1 MRSPPWR
8 PVEAGAQTTA
18 ARPYRRAS
26 AVHGGRTGRTRT
38 LGRVEIQ
45 GHRGARGLWP
55 ENTLPGFARTIE
67 LGVDVLELDVGLT
80 ADGVPVLHHDQT
92 LNAGTVRDRG
102 PCRPRDPLYP
112 YVGRPIR
119 ELTLAQIKTIDAG
132 IVNKRFAATQTAIPG
147 AEVPTLAE
155 ACALVAPHDIR
166 LAVEIK
172 TDPSWPDVETITTSA
187 VKVLESYGLLERSR
201 LLAFDWRVL
210 GVARELLPGGDRVAL
225 VEPDTLEASWMAG
238 HDPAG
243 GLVAAAVAAGATMIS
258 PKRVM
263 VTPELVAA
271 AHAAGL
277 TVVVWTVNDPAEMA
291 RHMSFGVD
299 AIVTDYPDRLRTVLG
314 R

>member
-1 MRSPPWR
+1 
-8 PVEAGAQTTA
+8 
-18 ARPYRRAS
+18 
-26 AVHGGRTGRTRT
+26 
-38 LGRVEIQ
+38 VEIQ

-55 ENTLPGFARTIE
+55 ENTVPGFARTLE

-80 ADGVPVLHHDQT
+80 ADGVPVLHHDQA
-92 LNAGTVRDRG
+92 LRGDTVRDRG
-102 PCRPRDPLYP
+102 PCRPHDPMYP

-119 ELTLAQIKTIDAG
+119 ELTLAQVKTVDAG
-132 IVNKRFAATQTAIPG
+132 IAHKRFAQTQTPLPG

-155 ACALVAPHDIR
+155 VCELVAGHDVR

-172 TDPSWPDVETITTSA
+172 TDPSWPEVETITATA
-187 VKVLESYGLLERSR
+187 VKVLDSYGLTERSR

-225 VEPDTLEASWMAG
+225 VEPVTLDASWMAG

-243 GLVAAAVAAGATMIS
+243 GLVAAAAAAGATMIS
-258 PKRVM
+258 PKLVM
-263 VTPELVAA
+263 VTPELIAA
-271 AHAAGL
+271 AHERGVA
-277 TVVVWTVNDPAEMA
+277 VVVWTVNDPVEMA
-291 RHMSFGVD
+291 RYIAFGAD

>member
-1 MRSPPWR
+1 
-8 PVEAGAQTTA
+8 
-18 ARPYRRAS
+18 
-26 AVHGGRTGRTRT
+26 
-38 LGRVEIQ
+38 VEIQ

-67 LGVDVLELDVGLT
+67 LGVDVLELDVALT

-102 PCRPRDPLYP
+102 PCRARDPLFP

-119 ELTLAQIKTIDAG
+119 DLTLAQIKTLDAG
-132 IVNKRFAATQTAIPG
+132 IRNERFAPTQTPIPG

-155 ACALVAPHDIR
+155 LCELVTPHDVR

-172 TDPSWPDVETITTSA
+172 TDPSWPDVEQITVAA
-187 VKVLESYGLLERSR
+187 VKVLESYGLTERSR
-201 LLAFDWRVL
+201 ILAFDWRVL
-210 GVARELLPGGDRVAL
+210 QVARELLPGGDRVAL
-225 VEPDTLEASWMAG
+225 VEPDTLDASWMAG
-238 HDPAG
+238 RDPAG
-243 GLVAAAVAAGATMIS
+243 GLTAAAADAGATMIS

-271 AHAAGL
+271 AHARDL
-277 TVVVWTVNDPAEMA
+277 RVVVWTVNEPAEMR
-291 RHMSFGVD
+291 RHISFGAD

>member
-1 MRSPPWR
+1 L
-8 PVEAGAQTTA
+8 A
-18 ARPYRRAS
+18 
-26 AVHGGRTGRTRT
+26 
-38 LGRVEIQ
+38 VEIQ

-55 ENTLPGFARTIE
+55 ENTVQGFARTIE
-67 LGVDVLELDVGLT
+67 VGVDVLELDVGLT
-80 ADGVPVLHHDQT
+80 ADGVPVLHHDQA
-92 LNAGTVRDRG
+92 LRGDTVRDRG
-102 PCRPRDPLYP
+102 PCHPGDPMYP

-119 ELTLAQIKTIDAG
+119 ELSLAQVKTVDAG
-132 IVNKRFAATQTAIPG
+132 IAHQRFAETQTPLPG

-155 ACALVAPHDIR
+155 VCELVAPHDVR

-172 TDPSWPDVETITTSA
+172 TDPSWPEVETITSTA
-187 VKVLESYGLLERSR
+187 VKVLDSYGLTGRSR

-210 GVARELLPGGDRVAL
+210 GVARGLLPGGERVAL

-243 GLVAAAVAAGATMIS
+243 GLVTAAVRAGATMIS

-263 VTPELVAA
+263 ITPELNAA
-271 AHAAGL
+271 AHAQGL
-277 TVVVWTVNDPAEMA
+277 GVVVWTVNDPAEMA
-291 RHMSFGVD
+291 RHIAFGAD